1 MNVACIAVLAQA
13 GFAPVSGARM
23 VARRAARGRAAIGAS
38 HARLMPFQRSMI
50 YMGSIAGM
58 TMSDIVGKVQKS
70 DGSFPSVRVA
80 WRNADRLSSPSER
93 LRAAN
98 PRQN

>member
-1 MNVACIAVLAQA
+1 
-13 GFAPVSGARM
+13 M
-23 VARRAARGRAAIGAS
+23 VARRAARGRAATGAS
-38 HARLMPFQRSMI
+38 HARLTPFQRSMI

-58 TMSDIVGKVQKS
+58 AMSDIAGKVQKS
-70 DGSFPSVRVA
+70 DGNFPLVRVA